1 MRKYILIALLIVVLD
16 FISKQWIFNHL
27 ELGSAFVITSFLNIV
42 HFQNT
47 GAAFSFLSEASGWQR
62 YFFMGISSIA
72 IIMIIRL
79 MRQRLKQPLL
89 CLALTFILGGA
100 IGNLL
105 DRSYYGFVI
114 DFIYVHYDAYYWPA
128 FNVADS
134 FISIGVALILYD
146 AFKNKK
152 PLLCYLS

>member
-152 PLLCYLS
+152 PLLS

>member
-1 MRKYILIALLIVVLD
+1 MLKYIVIAFLIVILD
-16 FISKQWIFNHL
+16 LISKQWIFNHL
-27 ELGSAFVITSFLNIV
+27 DFGSALVITPFFNIV

-47 GAAFSFLSEASGWQR
+47 GAAFSFLSESSGWQR
-62 YFFMGISSIA
+62 YFFIVVSMIA
-72 IIMIIRL
+72 IVIIIRL
-79 MRQRLKQPLL
+79 MRERLKQPLL
-89 CLALTFILGGA
+89 CLALAFILGGA
-100 IGNLL
+100 IGNLC

-114 DFIYVHYDAYYWPA
+114 DFIYVHYEAYYWPA

-152 PLLCYLS
+152 PLLS

>member
-1 MRKYILIALLIVVLD
+1 MRKYILIALLIVILD
-16 FISKQWIFNHL
+16 SISKQWIFNHL

-62 YFFMGISSIA
+62 YFFMGISFAA

-79 MRQRLKQPLL
+79 IHQRLKQPSL

-100 IGNLL
+100 IGNLC

-114 DFIYVHYDAYYWPA
+114 DFIYVHYDVYYWPA

-134 FISIGVALILYD
+134 FISIGIALILYD

-152 PLLCYLS
+152 PLLS

>member
-1 MRKYILIALLIVVLD
+1 MLKYIVIAFLIFILD

-27 ELGSAFVITSFLNIV
+27 DFGSALVITPFFNIV

-62 YFFMGISSIA
+62 YFFIVVSLIA
-72 IIMIIRL
+72 IVIIIRL
-79 MRQRLKQPLL
+79 MHERLKQPLL
-89 CLALTFILGGA
+89 CLALAFILGGA
-100 IGNLL
+100 IGNLC

-114 DFIYVHYDAYYWPA
+114 DFIYIHYEAYYWPA

-152 PLLCYLS
+152 PLLS

>member
-1 MRKYILIALLIVVLD
+1 MRKYILIALLIVILD
-16 FISKQWIFNHL
+16 SIFKQWIFNHL

-62 YFFMGISSIA
+62 YFFMGISFAA

-79 MRQRLKQPLL
+79 IHQRLKQPSL

-100 IGNLL
+100 IGNLC

-114 DFIYVHYDAYYWPA
+114 DFIYVHYDVYYWPA

-152 PLLCYLS
+152 PLLS

>member
-1 MRKYILIALLIVVLD
+1 MLKYIVIAFLILILD
-16 FISKQWIFNHL
+16 LISKQWIFNHL
-27 ELGSAFVITSFLNIV
+27 DFGSALVITPFFNIV

-62 YFFMGISSIA
+62 YFFIFISLIA
-72 IIMIIRL
+72 IVIIIRL
-79 MRQRLKQPLL
+79 MRERLKQPLL
-89 CLALTFILGGA
+89 CLALAFILGGA
-100 IGNLL
+100 IGNLC

-114 DFIYVHYDAYYWPA
+114 DFIYVHYEAYYWPA

-134 FISIGVALILYD
+134 FISIGVTLILYD

-152 PLLCYLS
+152 PLLS

>member
-1 MRKYILIALLIVVLD
+1 MLKYIVIAFLIFILD

-27 ELGSAFVITSFLNIV
+27 DFGSALVITPFFNIV

-62 YFFMGISSIA
+62 YFFIVVSLIA
-72 IIMIIRL
+72 IVIIIRL
-79 MRQRLKQPLL
+79 IRERLKQPLL
-89 CLALTFILGGA
+89 CLALAFVLGGA
-100 IGNLL
+100 LGNLC

-114 DFIYVHYDAYYWPA
+114 DFIYIHYEAYYWPA

-146 AFKNKK
+146 ALKNKK
-152 PLLCYLS
+152 PLLS

>member
-1 MRKYILIALLIVVLD
+1 MLKYIVIAFLIVILD
-16 FISKQWIFNHL
+16 LISKQWIFNHL
-27 ELGSAFVITSFLNIV
+27 DFGSALVITPFFNIV

-62 YFFMGISSIA
+62 YFFIFISLIA
-72 IIMIIRL
+72 IVIIIRL
-79 MRQRLKQPLL
+79 MRERLKQPLL
-89 CLALTFILGGA
+89 CLALAFILGGA
-100 IGNLL
+100 IGNLC

-114 DFIYVHYDAYYWPA
+114 DFIYVHYEAYYWPA

-152 PLLCYLS
+152 PLLS

>member
-1 MRKYILIALLIVVLD
+1 MRKYILIALLIVILD

-27 ELGSAFVITSFLNIV
+27 DLGGTLIITSFLNIV

-62 YFFMGISSIA
+62 YFFIGISLAA
-72 IIMIIRL
+72 IIIITRL
-79 MRQRLKQPLL
+79 IHQRLKQPLL
-89 CLALTFILGGA
+89 CLALSFILGGA
-100 IGNLL
+100 IGNLC

-114 DFIYVHYDAYYWPA
+114 DFIYVHYEAYYWPA

-152 PLLCYLS
+152 PLLS

>member
-1 MRKYILIALLIVVLD
+1 MLKYVVIAFLIVILD

-27 ELGSAFVITSFLNIV
+27 DFGSTLVITPFFNIV

-62 YFFMGISSIA
+62 YVFIVVSLIA
-72 IIMIIRL
+72 IVIIIRL
-79 MRQRLKQPLL
+79 MRERLKQPLL
-89 CLALTFILGGA
+89 CLALAFILGGA
-100 IGNLL
+100 IGNLC
-105 DRSYYGFVI
+105 DRSYYGFVV
-114 DFIYVHYDAYYWPA
+114 DFIYVHYEAYYWPA

-134 FISIGVALILYD
+134 FISIGIALILYD

-152 PLLCYLS
+152 PLLS

>member
-1 MRKYILIALLIVVLD
+1 MLKYIVIAFLIVILD
-16 FISKQWIFNHL
+16 LISKQWIFNHL
-27 ELGSAFVITSFLNIV
+27 DFGSALVITPFFNIV

-62 YFFMGISSIA
+62 YFFIVVSLIA
-72 IIMIIRL
+72 IVIIIRL
-79 MRQRLKQPLL
+79 IRERLKQPLL
-89 CLALTFILGGA
+89 CLALAFILGGA
-100 IGNLL
+100 IGNLC
-105 DRSYYGFVI
+105 DRTYYGFVI
-114 DFIYVHYDAYYWPA
+114 DFIYVHYEAYYWPA

-152 PLLCYLS
+152 PLLS

>member
-1 MRKYILIALLIVVLD
+1 MRKYILIALLIVILD

-105 DRSYYGFVI
+105 DRSYYGFEI

-152 PLLCYLS
+152 PLLS

>member
-1 MRKYILIALLIVVLD
+1 MLKYIVIAFLILILD
-16 FISKQWIFNHL
+16 LISKQWIFNHL
-27 ELGSAFVITSFLNIV
+27 DFGSALVITPFFNIV

-62 YFFMGISSIA
+62 YFFIVVSLIA
-72 IIMIIRL
+72 IVIIIRL
-79 MRQRLKQPLL
+79 IRERLKQPLL
-89 CLALTFILGGA
+89 CLALAFVLGGA
-100 IGNLL
+100 LGNLC

-114 DFIYVHYDAYYWPA
+114 DFIYIHYEAYYWPA

-146 AFKNKK
+146 ALKNKK
-152 PLLCYLS
+152 PLLS

>member
-1 MRKYILIALLIVVLD
+1 MLKYIVIAFLILILD
-16 FISKQWIFNHL
+16 LISKQWIFNHL
-27 ELGSAFVITSFLNIV
+27 DFGSALVITPFFNIV

-62 YFFMGISSIA
+62 YFFIFISLIA
-72 IIMIIRL
+72 IVIIIRL
-79 MRQRLKQPLL
+79 MRERLKQPLL
-89 CLALTFILGGA
+89 CLALAFILGGA
-100 IGNLL
+100 IGNLC

-114 DFIYVHYDAYYWPA
+114 DFIYVHYEAYYWPA

-152 PLLCYLS
+152 PLLS

>member
-1 MRKYILIALLIVVLD
+1 MRKYIVIAFLIVILD
-16 FISKQWIFNHL
+16 LITKQWIFNHL
-27 ELGSAFVITSFLNIV
+27 DFGSALVITPFLNIV

-62 YFFMGISSIA
+62 YFFIVVSLVA
-72 IIMIIRL
+72 IFIIIRL
-79 MRQRLKQPLL
+79 MHQRLKQQLL
-89 CLALTFILGGA
+89 CLALAFILGGA
-100 IGNLL
+100 IGNLC
-105 DRSYYGFVI
+105 DRSFYGFVI
-114 DFIYVHYDAYYWPA
+114 DFIYVHYEAYYWPA

-152 PLLCYLS
+152 PLLS

>member
-1 MRKYILIALLIVVLD
+1 MLKYIVIAFLIVILD
-16 FISKQWIFNHL
+16 LISKQWIFNHL
-27 ELGSAFVITSFLNIV
+27 DFGSALVITPFFNIV

-62 YFFMGISSIA
+62 YFFIVVSFIA
-72 IIMIIRL
+72 IVIIIRL
-79 MRQRLKQPLL
+79 MHEQLKQPLL
-89 CLALTFILGGA
+89 CLALAFILGGA
-100 IGNLL
+100 IGNLC

-114 DFIYVHYDAYYWPA
+114 DFIYVHYEAYYWPA

-152 PLLCYLS
+152 PLLS

>member
-1 MRKYILIALLIVVLD
+1 MLKYIVIAFLILILD
-16 FISKQWIFNHL
+16 LISKQWIFNHL
-27 ELGSAFVITSFLNIV
+27 DFGSTLVITPFFNIV

-62 YFFMGISSIA
+62 YFFIFISLIA
-72 IIMIIRL
+72 IVIIIRL
-79 MRQRLKQPLL
+79 MRERLKQPLL
-89 CLALTFILGGA
+89 CLALAFILGGA
-100 IGNLL
+100 IGNLC

-114 DFIYVHYDAYYWPA
+114 DFIYVHYEAYYWPA

-152 PLLCYLS
+152 PLLS

>member
-1 MRKYILIALLIVVLD
+1 MRKYILIALLIVILD
-16 FISKQWIFNHL
+16 FISKQWVFNHL
-27 ELGSAFVITSFLNIV
+27 DLGGAWVITSFLNIV

-62 YFFMGISSIA
+62 YFFMGISFAA
-72 IIMIIRL
+72 IMMIIRL
-79 MRQRLKQPLL
+79 IHQRLKHPLL
-89 CLALTFILGGA
+89 CLALAFILGGA
-100 IGNLL
+100 IGNLC

-114 DFIYVHYDAYYWPA
+114 DFIYVHYKSYYWPA

-134 FISIGVALILYD
+134 FISVGVALILYD

-152 PLLCYLS
+152 PLLS

>member
-1 MRKYILIALLIVVLD
+1 MLKYIVIAFLIVILD
-16 FISKQWIFNHL
+16 LISKQWIFNHL
-27 ELGSAFVITSFLNIV
+27 DFGSALVITPFFNIV

-62 YFFMGISSIA
+62 YFFIFISLIA
-72 IIMIIRL
+72 IVIIIRL
-79 MRQRLKQPLL
+79 MRERLKQPLL
-89 CLALTFILGGA
+89 CLALAFILGGA
-100 IGNLL
+100 IGNLC

-114 DFIYVHYDAYYWPA
+114 DFIYVHYKSYYWPA

-134 FISIGVALILYD
+134 FISAGVALILYD

-152 PLLCYLS
+152 PLLS

>member
-1 MRKYILIALLIVVLD
+1 MLKYIVIAFFIIILD

-27 ELGSAFVITSFLNIV
+27 DFGSALVITPFFNIV
-42 HFQNT
+42 HFQNM

-62 YFFMGISSIA
+62 YFFIVVSLIA
-72 IIMIIRL
+72 IVIIIRL
-79 MRQRLKQPLL
+79 MRKRLNHPLL
-89 CLALTFILGGA
+89 CLALAFILGGA
-100 IGNLL
+100 IGNLC

-114 DFIYVHYDAYYWPA
+114 DFIYIHYEAYYWPA

-152 PLLCYLS
+152 PLLS

>member
-1 MRKYILIALLIVVLD
+1 MLKYILIAFLIVILD

-27 ELGSAFVITSFLNIV
+27 DLGSALVITSFFNIV

-62 YFFMGISSIA
+62 YFFIVVSLIA
-72 IIMIIRL
+72 IVIIIRL
-79 MRQRLKQPLL
+79 IRERLKQPLL
-89 CLALTFILGGA
+89 CLALAFVLGGA
-100 IGNLL
+100 LGNLC
-105 DRSYYGFVI
+105 DRSFYGFVI
-114 DFIYVHYDAYYWPA
+114 DFIYVHYEAYYWPA

-152 PLLCYLS
+152 PLLS

>member
-1 MRKYILIALLIVVLD
+1 MLKYIVIAFLIFILD

-27 ELGSAFVITSFLNIV
+27 DFGSALVITPFFNIV

-62 YFFMGISSIA
+62 YFFIVVSLIA
-72 IIMIIRL
+72 IVIIIRL
-79 MRQRLKQPLL
+79 MPKRLKHPLS
-89 CLALTFILGGA
+89 CLALAFILGGA
-100 IGNLL
+100 IGNLC

-114 DFIYVHYDAYYWPA
+114 DFIYVHYEAYYWPA

-152 PLLCYLS
+152 PLLS

>member
-1 MRKYILIALLIVVLD
+1 MLKYIVIAFLILILD
-16 FISKQWIFNHL
+16 LISKQWIFNHL
-27 ELGSAFVITSFLNIV
+27 DFGSALVITPFFNIV

-62 YFFMGISSIA
+62 YFFIFISLIA
-72 IIMIIRL
+72 IVIIIRL
-79 MRQRLKQPLL
+79 MRERLKQPLL
-89 CLALTFILGGA
+89 CLALAFILGGA
-100 IGNLL
+100 IGNLC

-114 DFIYVHYDAYYWPA
+114 DFIYVHYEAYYWPA

-134 FISIGVALILYD
+134 FISIGIALILYD

-152 PLLCYLS
+152 PLLS

>member
-1 MRKYILIALLIVVLD
+1 MLKYIVIAFLIVILD
-16 FISKQWIFNHL
+16 LISKQWIFNHL
-27 ELGSAFVITSFLNIV
+27 DFGSALVITPFFNIV

-62 YFFMGISSIA
+62 YFFIVVSLIA
-72 IIMIIRL
+72 IVIIIRL
-79 MRQRLKQPLL
+79 IRERLKQPLL
-89 CLALTFILGGA
+89 CLALAFVLGGA
-100 IGNLL
+100 LGNLC

-114 DFIYVHYDAYYWPA
+114 DFIYIHYEAYYWPA

-152 PLLCYLS
+152 PLLS

>member
-1 MRKYILIALLIVVLD
+1 MRKYILIALLIVILD

-100 IGNLL
+100 IGNLC

-114 DFIYVHYDAYYWPA
+114 DFIYVHYDVYYWPA

-152 PLLCYLS
+152 PLLS

>member
-1 MRKYILIALLIVVLD
+1 MRKYILIALLIVILD

-100 IGNLL
+100 IGNLC

-114 DFIYVHYDAYYWPA
+114 DFIYVHYDVYYWPA

-134 FISIGVALILYD
+134 FISIGIALILYD

-152 PLLCYLS
+152 PLLS

>member
-1 MRKYILIALLIVVLD
+1 MLKYIVIAFLIVILD
-16 FISKQWIFNHL
+16 LISKQWIFNHL
-27 ELGSAFVITSFLNIV
+27 DFGSALVITPFFNIV

-62 YFFMGISSIA
+62 YFFIVVSLIA
-72 IIMIIRL
+72 IVIIIRL
-79 MRQRLKQPLL
+79 IRERLKQPLL
-89 CLALTFILGGA
+89 CLALAFVLGGA
-100 IGNLL
+100 LGNLC

-114 DFIYVHYDAYYWPA
+114 DFIYIHYEAYYWPA

-146 AFKNKK
+146 ALKNKK
-152 PLLCYLS
+152 PLLS

>member
-1 MRKYILIALLIVVLD
+1 
-16 FISKQWIFNHL
+16 
-27 ELGSAFVITSFLNIV
+27 
-42 HFQNT
+42 
-47 GAAFSFLSEASGWQR
+47 
-62 YFFMGISSIA
+62 
-72 IIMIIRL
+72 MIIRL

-105 DRSYYGFVI
+105 DRSYYGFEI

-152 PLLCYLS
+152 PLLS